1 MTAEPGVR
9 FGIANCLLV
18 LVLIAAWAARLGA
31 TGTAWAAVIA
41 AGALGIGLSRTMTA
55 GLAIITW
62 AWFTGFVENRYGQL
76 TFAGDDVRRLLL
88 FTVATLIL
96 SVLARRLR
104 LVITEYPRG

>member
-1 MTAEPGVR
+1 MTSEHGVR
-9 FGIANCLLV
+9 FGIANGLLV
-18 LVLIAAWAARLGA
+18 LIGSWAARLGA
-31 TGTAWAAVIA
+31 TGTAWATVIA
-41 AGALGIGLSRTMTA
+41 AGLLGLGLSLVMTA
-55 GLAIITW
+55 GLAIIAW

-104 LVITEYPRG
+104 LV